1 MDKKM
6 IISVLNLK
14 GGSGKSTIS
23 TNLAVVYSV
32 EGKRVLLVD
41 TDPQGTSLRWA
52 GERPED
58 KSKVNVI
65 AIPDAKALRKQV
77 KEFVADYD
85 IIIMDGAPQIDL
97 ISTTSIAISEF
108 VLIPVSP
115 SPYDV
120 WATENIVQRVIN
132 AQEINPDLKSYFI
145 INRDNPRTLL
155 SKDTTD
161 ALVELGLPIFDTRLH
176 NRIAYAD
183 SALNGLSVLEWT
195 DLRAKDEIM
204 KLYEELNS
212 KL

>member
-1 MDKKM
+1 M

-23 TNLAVVYSV
+23 TNLAVAYKLD
-32 EGKRVLLVD
+32 GKKVLLID
-41 TDPQGTSLRWA
+41 SDPQATSIRWA

-58 KSKVNVI
+58 KVKVNVV

-77 KEFVADYD
+77 KDFMADYD
-85 IIIMDGAPQIDL
+85 VLIIDGAPQLDL
-97 ISTTSIAISEF
+97 ISTTSIAISEV

-115 SPYDV
+115 SPYDI
-120 WATENIVQRVIN
+120 WATENIVQRVKS
-132 AQEINPDLKSYFI
+132 AQEINPDLKASFI

-155 SKDTTD
+155 SKDTD
-161 ALVELGLPIFDTRLH
+161 EALNELGLPIFQTRLH

-195 DLRAKDEIM
+195 DLKGKEEIM
-204 KLYEELNS
+204 ALYNELKS
-212 KL
+212 IL

>member
-1 MDKKM
+1 MSM

-23 TNLAVVYSV
+23 TNLAVAYKLD
-32 EGKRVLLVD
+32 GKKVLLID
-41 TDPQGTSLRWA
+41 SDPQATSIRWA

-58 KSKVNVI
+58 KVKVNVV

-77 KEFVADYD
+77 KDFMADYD
-85 IIIMDGAPQIDL
+85 VLIIDGAPQLDL
-97 ISTTSIAISEF
+97 ISTTSIAISEV

-115 SPYDV
+115 SPYDI
-120 WATENIVQRVIN
+120 WATENIVQRVKS
-132 AQEINPDLKSYFI
+132 AQEINPDLKASFI

-155 SKDTTD
+155 SKDTD
-161 ALVELGLPIFDTRLH
+161 EALNELGLPIFQTRLH

-195 DLRAKDEIM
+195 DLKGKEEIM
-204 KLYEELNS
+204 ALYNELKS
-212 KL
+212 IL